1 MNLAAAAAISFV
13 AQFGHNSNVTAVDV
27 TADGRLAASASYD
40 NAARLW
46 DADSGR
52 LLRVLAGKG
61 DQNIIVV
68 SFMARAPAFASG
80 VEAPPTMCECRARR
94 VSSASASGFRTTV
107 DGCTRWIGRAT
118 SGGCGA

>member
-13 AQFGHNSNVTAVDV
+13 AQFGGNSNVTAVDV

-68 SFMARAPAFASG
+68 SFMARAPGSSPRRRTGRSATG
-80 VEAPPTMCECRARR
+80 RPIPTRC
-94 VSSASASGFRTTV
+94 STPSTSA
-107 DGCTRWIGRAT
+107 I
-118 SGGCGA
+118 